1 MGNVRSSY
9 SSRRENDEKD
19 YEQRCL
25 SFLSFSYFSSYKQF
39 YFAIH
44 PVARGIDTFNT
55 ASSKIEASRNCI
67 SC

>member
-9 SSRRENDEKD
+9 SSRRENDVTKMFEF
-19 YEQRCL
+19 
-25 SFLSFSYFSSYKQF
+25 SFFFLIFLSYKQL

-44 PVARGIDTFNT
+44 SVAPGIDTFNT
-55 ASSKIEASRNCI
+55 ASSQTEASRNFI